1 MAKKPNKG
9 LIKLKRIIAKAKIIR
24 ENAGKTTTTVK
35 VVKYNMKQTEA
46 VSRAAKSL
54 FKKPKQKKIRF
65 GRATTTVK
73 KKAKLKR

>member
-9 LIKLKRIIAKAKIIR
+9 LIKLKRIIAKARIIR

-65 GRATTTVK
+65 GRASSVK
-73 KKAKLKR
+73 KKVKK